1 MPVSSSSPTV
11 YVSSDVNEPCQGRTR
26 EEEVARLSTEKPSFG
41 FFSDGAQALQDIQRQ
56 AHALPADSHITIA
69 RPSSKLAFQTYGFSE
84 NGTPLPAHAVSV
96 KNTPPT
102 CPLDGLLLD
111 FLSERKKRRTEGIPD
126 FELIGPAYPN
136 FAALLR
142 PECVQYSHPLSRVFT
157 DILGTFPDLSELPE
171 KVAVLYIMFLIM
183 RWQIAPTQ
191 ENYDRLP
198 EWVTPRPS
206 QVLTPHPAWMDNLP
220 WPRMR
225 DKIIEGHQHYPFEN
239 FSMSYT
245 STLSLNWP
253 YEYHEILLSSPKSNE
268 MSINPVFERH
278 LRDLNNWSLG
288 PAFANAHPALG
299 ETARIKMKTRHHI
312 L

>member
-1 MPVSSSSPTV
+1 MP
-11 YVSSDVNEPCQGRTR
+11 
-26 EEEVARLSTEKPSFG
+26 
-41 FFSDGAQALQDIQRQ
+41 
-56 AHALPADSHITIA
+56 
-69 RPSSKLAFQTYGFSE
+69 LA
-84 NGTPLPAHAVSV
+84 AHAVSV
-96 KNTPPT
+96 KNIAPT

-111 FLSERKKRRTEGIPD
+111 FLSERKQRAVEGVAD
-126 FELIGPAYPN
+126 FELVGPPYPN

-157 DILGTFPDLSELPE
+157 DILSTFPDLSELPE
-171 KVAVLYIMFLIM
+171 QVAVLYVMFLIM

-191 ENYDRLP
+191 ENYNRLP

-206 QVLTPHPAWMDNLP
+206 QLLTPHPAWMDHLP

-225 DKIIEGHQHYPFEN
+225 DKIIDLHHHYPFEN

-253 YEYHEILLSSPKSNE
+253 YEGRDVLMPSPKANE
-268 MSINPVFERH
+268 MSINPAFERH

-288 PAFANAHPALG
+288 PAFAKAHPALG
-299 ETARIKMKTRHHI
+299 ETGRIKANVNRYV
-312 L
+312 